1 MAEITRRDLLVLGAA
16 AAGIVATGC
25 DPSEDSGQVGGV
37 VEDGAAV
44 VIPTQTIPVLTEADV
59 VVLGG
64 GPSGLTA
71 AIAAARAG
79 ADTVLV
85 ERYGS
90 FGGVITQ
97 TVMGSI
103 AWYRF
108 AQTVDA
114 GGIRLEIEETAK
126 AMGASLDIFR
136 MLTNETL
143 QEYLAEQ
150 GLFKDGEPTYEILET
165 EMFKHVADTMIQEA
179 GVRPILHCWAVDA
192 IMDGDVCRGVITESK
207 SGRTAIL
214 AKRIIDCT
222 GDADVA
228 AKAGAPFRK
237 SAREELM
244 ECTSNFG
251 VSGVDLNKLMLDLM
265 LKAGTIDDW
274 AETSGKEANL
284 MTPVIIEP
292 FKKAQEA
299 GEIPEDMDVI
309 CYPGSYTELGEIPNL
324 NAVHLHNV
332 DPTDVM
338 DLTAAE
344 IEGRKRVLLV
354 HEALKKYQPGFEDA
368 RIRTVGQALGTRESR
383 KILGEYD
390 ITLQDV
396 KFEAR
401 FEDSVGIC
409 PEFIDGYGMMIL
421 PTTGRYF
428 HVPYG
433 IMVPKKVENLLV
445 AGRCVAGDRLSHAAT
460 RQMVCCTVTG
470 EAAGAAAA
478 LSIEDDV
485 TPRDVEVPKFQAY
498 LKDQNVR
505 IS

>member
-1 MAEITRRDLLVLGAA
+1 MAGITRRDLLVLGAA
-16 AAGIVATGC
+16 AAGVVATGC
-25 DPSEDSGQVGGV
+25 DGG
-37 VEDGAAV
+37 EGGGPAAAAGE
-44 VIPTQTIPVLTEADV
+44 ILEPRRTIPVLTEADV

-108 AQTVDA
+108 AETVDA
-114 GGIRLEIEETAK
+114 GGLRLEMEQRAK
-126 AMGASLDIFR
+126 AMGASLNIFE
-136 MLTNETL
+136 MLTNEAL
-143 QEYLAEQ
+143 QGYLAEQ

-165 EMFKHVADTMIQEA
+165 ELFKHVADTLIEEA
-179 GVRPILHCWAVDA
+179 GVRPVLHCWAVDA

-228 AKAGAPFRK
+228 ARAGAPFRK
-237 SAREELM
+237 SSRDELM

-251 VSGVDLNKLMLDLM
+251 VSGVDLNKLMLDLL

-292 FKKAQEA
+292 FKKAQQA
-299 GEIPEDMDVI
+299 GEMPADWSVI

-324 NAVHLHNV
+324 NAVHMTGI

-344 IEGRKRVLLV
+344 IEGRKRVLMI
-354 HEALKKYQPGFEDA
+354 HEALRKYQPGFEDA
-368 RIRTVGQALGTRESR
+368 RIRTMGQALGTRESR
-383 KILGEYD
+383 KILGGYE

-396 KFEAR
+396 KFEGR

-428 HVPYG
+428 QVPYR
-433 IMVPKKVENLLV
+433 IMVPQKVENLLV

-460 RQMVCCTVTG
+460 RQMVCCTLTG

-478 LSIEDDV
+478 LSLEDDV
-485 TPRDVEVPKFQAY
+485 TPRNVDVPKLQSY
-498 LKDQNVR
+498 LETQNVR